1 MFLFNHLFDF
11 FLPRFCLSCNSKL
24 NPDTIY
30 ICEPC
35 CNLIQRADSKRIE
48 LEFNRKFESGKI
60 ISGFIS
66 AFVFEKEKPLQHL
79 IHSLK
84 YMENFRIGIFLGKMS
99 GTLLKEEIKSWDG
112 DLLIPVPLHR
122 LKKAERGYNQSYY
135 IAKGISSVT
144 KIPVEE
150 SVMKRKRFTETQTEL
165 TLEERKDNIRSAFT
179 VSGNKKIAGK
189 NIILVDDVITTGATI
204 SECGSVLK
212 ENGAAEIFA
221 LSVAVAD

>member
-1 MFLFNHLFDF
+1 MFLFNHFFDF
-11 FLPRFCLSCNSKL
+11 FLPRFCLSCNCKL
-24 NPDTIY
+24 NPDTTY
-30 ICEPC
+30 ICEGC
-35 CNLIQRADSKRIE
+35 FNLIQRADKKRIGH
-48 LEFNRKFESGKI
+48 EFIKKFGSDKI
-60 ISGFIS
+60 ISGFNS

-99 GTLLKEEIKSWDG
+99 GTVLKEEIMSWKG

-135 IAKGISSVT
+135 IAKGISCVL

-150 SVMKRKRFTETQTEL
+150 SVIKRKRFTETQTEL
-165 TLEERKDNIRSAFT
+165 TLEERKNNMKGAFA
-179 VSGNKKIAGK
+179 VSGNKKISGK

-204 SECGSVLK
+204 SECGGELK
-212 ENGAAEIFA
+212 ENSAAEIFA
-221 LSVAVAD
+221 ISVAVAD